1 MPEITG
7 TSIIRIVRL
16 KQRGEI
22 MSGGIKVIAENRKAR
37 HDYFVEE
44 RYEAGI
50 VLTGTEIKS
59 IRAARVNLK
68 DSYAEVVN
76 GDVWLNQMHI
86 SPYEKGNRFNH
97 DPLRKRKLLLNRSEI
112 SKMVGKV
119 QQQGMTLIPLKIYLK
134 QGLAKIEL
142 GLCKG
147 KKTYDKR
154 DDLANRDAKRQME
167 RDLRER
173 NKG

>member
-1 MPEITG
+1 
-7 TSIIRIVRL
+7 
-16 KQRGEI
+16 

-50 VLTGTEIKS
+50 ILTGTEIKS

-68 DSYAEVVN
+68 DSYAEIVN
-76 GDVWLNQMHI
+76 GEVWLNQMHI
-86 SPYEKGNRFNH
+86 SPYEQGNRFNH

-112 SKMVGKV
+112 NKLLGKV

-147 KKTYDKR
+147 KKSYDKR

-167 RDLRER
+167 RELRDR
-173 NKG
+173 YKG

>member
-1 MPEITG
+1 
-7 TSIIRIVRL
+7 
-16 KQRGEI
+16 

-44 RYEAGI
+44 KYEAGI
-50 VLTGTEIKS
+50 ILTGTEIKS
-59 IRAARVNLK
+59 IRASRLNLK
-68 DSYAEVVN
+68 DSYAEVIN
-76 GDVWLNQMHI
+76 GEVWLNQMHI
-86 SPYEKGNRFNH
+86 SPYEQGNRFNH

-112 SKMVGKV
+112 AKITGKV

-134 QGLAKIEL
+134 QGLAKLEL

-147 KKTYDKR
+147 KKSYDKR
-154 DDLANRDAKRQME
+154 DALAARDAKRQME

-173 NKG
+173 NKGL

>member
-1 MPEITG
+1 
-7 TSIIRIVRL
+7 
-16 KQRGEI
+16 
-22 MSGGIKVIAENRKAR
+22 MSDRIKVIAENRKAF
-37 HDYFVEE
+37 HDYFVEQ

-50 VLTGTEIKS
+50 ILTGTEIKS
-59 IRAARVNLK
+59 IRAGKVNLK
-68 DSYAEVVN
+68 DSYAEINN
-76 GDVWLNQMHI
+76 GEVWLNQMHI
-86 SPYEKGNRFNH
+86 SPYEQGNRFNH

-112 SKMVGKV
+112 AKITGKV

-154 DDLANRDAKRQME
+154 EDLAKRDAKRQME
-167 RDLRER
+167 RDLRDR
-173 NKG
+173 TKGW

>member
-1 MPEITG
+1 MAD
-7 TSIIRIVRL
+7 
-16 KQRGEI
+16 
-22 MSGGIKVIAENRKAR
+22 GIKVIAENRKAF
-37 HDYFVEE
+37 HDYFVEQ

-50 VLTGTEIKS
+50 ILTGTEIKS
-59 IRAARVNLK
+59 IRAGRVNLK
-68 DSYAEVVN
+68 DSYAEIS
-76 GDVWLNQMHI
+76 GGEVWLNQMHI
-86 SPYEKGNRFNH
+86 SPYEQGNRFNH

-112 SKMVGKV
+112 AKITGKV

-142 GLCKG
+142 GLCRG

-154 DDLANRDAKRQME
+154 EDLAKRDAKRQME

-173 NKG
+173 TKGW